1 MKKISFLTGINIK
14 ISLTIWYREYLEA
27 VTDIEEEIIKVRKE
41 VIYQQN
47 YKAKVMVIYCII
59 SQQEVMDRMLINI
72 KLQNRDITKYI
83 SFQEIDLQTKLG
95 ALHEN
100 NMNNS
105 QGKYKVLEGVKVHD
119 VVNIEENKYWLRDYL
134 LKVKF
139 KGNRLFAAVE

>member
-1 MKKISFLTGINIK
+1 
-14 ISLTIWYREYLEA
+14 
-27 VTDIEEEIIKVRKE
+27 
-41 VIYQQN
+41 
-47 YKAKVMVIYCII
+47 
-59 SQQEVMDRMLINI
+59 MDRMLINI
-72 KLQNRDITKYI
+72 KLWNRDITKYI

-95 ALHEN
+95 VLHEN

-139 KGNRLFAAVE
+139 EGNRLFAAVE

>member
-1 MKKISFLTGINIK
+1 MKIS
-14 ISLTIWYREYLEA
+14 STIWYREYLEA

-72 KLQNRDITKYI
+72 KLWNRDITKYI

-95 ALHEN
+95 ALHAN

-139 KGNRLFAAVE
+139 EGNRLFAAVE